1 MTDSPRP
8 TVDSLLA
15 RMKCELQ
22 RSTCPSPAPAERLD
36 DVEML
41 LRAAAE
47 RSKPLTEL
55 PPQLNRFPF
64 TCRPP
69 APASLKFLNF
79 LTHDQRAVNAALV
92 QAAARL
98 CRGSAH
104 GLAPDLRLVASEQG
118 DVRRCASDRHGTG
131 AVRPRR
137 PRFTPRDCATRRGAG
152 HEAEIVSVPFNRTRP
167 SGHSRTDARLS
178 PA

>member
-8 TVDSLLA
+8 TVDRLLA
-15 RMKCELQ
+15 RMKGELQ
-22 RSTCPSPAPAERLD
+22 RSTCPSPPPAERLD

-64 TCRPP
+64 TRL
-69 APASLKFLNF
+69 ALLRRIALKLLNF

-92 QAAARL
+92 QAVRELAAVQRT
-98 CRGSAH
+98 A
-104 GLAPDLRLVASEQG
+104 LAPEQG
-118 DVRRCASDRHGTG
+118 DVRRCAS
-131 AVRPRR
+131 
-137 PRFTPRDCATRRGAG
+137 
-152 HEAEIVSVPFNRTRP
+152 
-167 SGHSRTDARLS
+167 
-178 PA
+178 